1 MDPDSVIEV
10 NVPLL
15 GDWTWFDPES
25 ERVSGHGLLYSYTFR
40 TFVSKSEGRPS
51 VSQFLMAHAHGLI
64 DFRTRVFQ
72 SRDTD
77 LPARCRESIGSS
89 ITPVSLVDWQIV
101 PTERGAWL
109 VDPGT
114 NAIRAS
120 LFERKLTVKG
130 LSESGQNQVVTIYE
144 TEWVPTIVGQK
155 TGLTPFNKVEHRAY
169 LRRFDD
175 GNWRLEPPNFTR

>member
-1 MDPDSVIEV
+1 
-10 NVPLL
+10 
-15 GDWTWFDPES
+15 
-25 ERVSGHGLLYSYTFR
+25 
-40 TFVSKSEGRPS
+40 
-51 VSQFLMAHAHGLI
+51 
-64 DFRTRVFQ
+64 
-72 SRDTD
+72 
-77 LPARCRESIGSS
+77 
-89 ITPVSLVDWQIV
+89 
-101 PTERGAWL
+101 L
-109 VDPGT
+109 VDPRT